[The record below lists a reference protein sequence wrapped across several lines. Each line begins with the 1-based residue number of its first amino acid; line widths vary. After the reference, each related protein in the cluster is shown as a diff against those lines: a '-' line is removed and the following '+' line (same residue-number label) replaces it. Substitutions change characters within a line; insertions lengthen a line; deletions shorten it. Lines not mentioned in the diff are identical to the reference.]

1 MTYLFAAYS
10 IIWILLAGYI
20 WLLGKRQKDARKEI
34 MYLKELSED

>member
-10 IIWILLAGYI
+10 VIWILLAGYI
-20 WLLGKRQKDARKEI
+20 WLLGKRQKDVRKEI